1 MAVGRHST
9 GARPL
14 KPKRLRLG
22 AVTGR
27 AAALPGRVLAGYRG
41 TPVGTTLILLIVV
54 IVVVL
59 VGLIGIYNGL
69 IGKRNRADQ
78 AFSSVDVMLK
88 KRYDLI
94 PNLVATVEK
103 YMVHEREL
111 LSELTELRTRAVTGD
126 MTPAQ
131 RAESERQID
140 SALGRVM
147 VSVESY
153 PDLKASQNFMHLQAS
168 LNEVEE
174 QISASRRAYNAAVT
188 DYNNAIQ
195 MLPGSLMAGPMG
207 LSQRVL
213 FEASAVERQSVDVR
227 SMFQR

>member
-1 MAVGRHST
+1 M
-9 GARPL
+9 
-14 KPKRLRLG
+14 
-22 AVTGR
+22 
-27 AAALPGRVLAGYRG
+27 
-41 TPVGTTLILLIVV
+41 GTTLILLIVV